1 MKLNFSLTN
10 KTKQKVLSRDL
21 LFVLENFLKKMKIK
35 NPVEVNLILV
45 GKARVQ
51 KLNYIYRK
59 KNKPTDVL
67 SFPIDITDPKQLKAK
82 SQKLI
87 LGDIYICPQMVDDG
101 ELQNTFL
108 HGLIHLIGYDHE
120 KDEKEWEKVLKKIK
134 SPAK

>member
-1 MKLNFSLTN
+1 MH
-10 KTKQKVLSRDL
+10 
-21 LFVLENFLKKMKIK
+21 IK

-45 GKARVQ
+45 GKTRIQ
-51 KLNYIYRK
+51 KLNYIHRK

-67 SFPIDITDPKQLKAK
+67 SFPIDIVNPKKISK
-82 SQKLI
+82 SGSII

-120 KDEKEWEKVLKKIK
+120 KDEKEWERVLKKMK
-134 SPAK
+134 SPAR